1 MLTSIIFL
9 WIKTLF
15 CLVYREIYEDLFPEI
30 AEAQTHAFFFL
41 LPWLSATS
49 AVLIVELSDYVI
61 IAWSDWTTSKL
72 LSDHQNV

>member
-9 WIKTLF
+9 WIKTF
-15 CLVYREIYEDLFPEI
+15 CLIYREIYEDLFPEI
-30 AEAQTHAFFFL
+30 AEAQTHTFFFL

-61 IAWSDWTTSKL
+61 MAWSDWTTSKL
-72 LSDHQNV
+72 LSDRQNV

>member
-1 MLTSIIFL
+1 MV
-9 WIKTLF
+9 F
-15 CLVYREIYEDLFPEI
+15 CLVYREIYKNLFPEI
-30 AEAQTHAFFFL
+30 AEAQTHTFFFFL

-72 LSDHQNV
+72 LSDRQNV